1 MAMSKPN
8 EIKPFL
14 SFSED
19 GLKVK
24 LDLVMDGLK
33 TERRL
38 NRMLSVVPKNGM
50 VLSQEFTEQSMNYGL
65 LLNTNNSG
73 QEQKTYRFEIKRLP
87 TPIVHEKTKIK
98 YSNEKVTIRLIKRVN
113 EPWQSFKDSD
123 FETIH
128 LVKN

>member
-1 MAMSKPN
+1 MAMSRPN
-8 EIKPFL
+8 ETKPFL

-19 GLKVK
+19 GLKVT

-38 NRMLSVVPKNGM
+38 NRMFSVVPKNGM
-50 VLSQEFTEQSMNYGL
+50 ILSEEFTEQSMNYGIL
-65 LLNTNNSG
+65 LRTGNSD
-73 QEQKTYRFEIKRLP
+73 QDQKTYRLEIKRLP

-98 YSNEKVTIRLIKRVN
+98 YSNEKVTIRLVKKVN

-128 LVKN
+128 LGKN